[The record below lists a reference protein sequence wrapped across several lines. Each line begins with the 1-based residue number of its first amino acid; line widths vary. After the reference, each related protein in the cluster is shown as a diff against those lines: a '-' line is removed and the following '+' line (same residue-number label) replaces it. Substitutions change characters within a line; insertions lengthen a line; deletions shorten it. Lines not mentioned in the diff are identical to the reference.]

1 MEKSKVEVLF
11 ESLKANE
18 ISDIHILEWK
28 KVYVRNTS
36 WDVIATK
43 WEIITKNEIIKFIK
57 QVLSEKQLIR
67 LEKHEEIDSS
77 FSKYNSHFRI
87 NVYITRGK
95 YAIAIRK
102 ISADIPTLK
111 DIDIP
116 DYIQNFLMKSKWLIL
131 ITGPT
136 GSGKSTTLSAMINF
150 INERRKKHII
160 TLEDPIEYIFEDKNC
175 LITQREI
182 WKDTEW
188 WDNAIKSAVR
198 QDPDVIMV
206 WEMRDPETIET
217 VLNLVE
223 TWHLVLSTLH
233 TVNAAQTI
241 TRIIDVFPWD
251 KQKDIAVK
259 LSLSLEVA
267 ISQRLIPLKNG
278 KGRIAVRDI
287 MINSPAIKNN
297 IKNKEIEKMIAVMET
312 WAKYGMKTMDRSL
325 AEVVAKDLVDLE
337 EVKPLIQNRE
347 YFINSLRNL
356 QNG

>member
-1 MEKSKVEVLF
+1 MEKSKVELLF
-11 ESLKANE
+11 ESLKTNKV
-18 ISDIHILEWK
+18 SDVHLLEWK

-36 WDVIATK
+36 WDIVITK
-43 WEIITKNEIIKFIK
+43 WEIITRDEIEKFIK
-57 QVLSEKQLIR
+57 HVLSDSQIEK

-77 FSKYNSHFRI
+77 FSKYGSHFRI

-95 YAIAIRK
+95 YGIAIRK
-102 ISADIPTLK
+102 ISADIPTLE
-111 DIDIP
+111 DVDIP
-116 DYIQNFLMKSKWLIL
+116 DYIQNFLMKDKWLIL

-136 GSGKSTTLSAMINF
+136 GSGKSTTLSAMVNF
-150 INERRKKHII
+150 INENRRKHII
-160 TLEDPIEYIFEDKNC
+160 TLEDPIEYIFEDKQC
-175 LITQREI
+175 LVTQREI
-182 WKDTEW
+182 WKDTEGW
-188 WDNAIKSAVR
+188 ANAIKSAVR
-198 QDPDVIMV
+198 QDPDIIMV

-241 TRIIDVFPWD
+241 TRIIDVFPGD

-267 ISQRLIPLKNG
+267 ISQRLMPLKSG
-278 KGRIAVRDI
+278 DGRVAVRDI

-297 IKNKEIEKMIAVMET
+297 IKNKEIEKMIAIMET

-325 AEVVAKDLVDLE
+325 AEVVAKDLVSLE
-337 EVKPLIQNRE
+337 NVKPLVQNKE